1 VVRWKLTFT
10 EASMEVAQRLL
21 RFKKINR
28 YSRTGDETLN
38 SVVGGMQ

>member
-1 VVRWKLTFT
+1 
-10 EASMEVAQRLL
+10 MEVAQRLL

-28 YSRTGDETLN
+28 YRTGDETLN